1 MIIVK
6 GYGQMCNNIL
16 QYAHMYALGREHGIP
31 VISTRFAYK
40 YRYFPLCHKQYHNF
54 FVYLFS
60 KLLIS
65 TKIIKCFTDENH
77 PEDFEQQF
85 CHTRLIASYMW
96 IESRWPEL
104 FLKYREEIKALF
116 EISEKTKQLV
126 KRKMNRPENGIA
138 LGLHIRRGDYATHL
152 GGKFFFS
159 DAQYIQII
167 RDFAALHIHQTVKPI
182 TVYICTNDPKLDLDR
197 YKKESGVDIRMLRG
211 NRIED
216 LTNLSLC
223 DYIIGAQSSFS
234 LWAAFYHDL
243 PIYWINPADGTLTED
258 MFKRFADYFCLV

>member
-16 QYAHMYALGREHGIP
+16 QFSHLYALGREYGVP
-31 VISTRFAYK
+31 VISMRFAYK
-40 YRYFPLCHKQYHNF
+40 YRYFPICHTQYHNF
-54 FVYLFS
+54 FVYVIS
-60 KLLIS
+60 KILIN
-65 TKIIKCFTDENH
+65 TKMIKCFTDENH
-77 PEDFEQQF
+77 PKDFMKQLYNN
-85 CHTRLIASYMW
+85 RLIASYMW
-96 IESRWPEL
+96 EESRWPEL

-116 EISEKTKQLV
+116 EINENTKRYVIQ
-126 KRKMNRPENGIA
+126 KMHRPENGIA

-167 RDFAALHIHQTVKPI
+167 KDFAALHAQKTDKPI
-182 TVYICTNDPKLDLDR
+182 TVYICTNDPKLNLDK
-197 YKKESGVDIRMLRG
+197 YKKESNVDIRMLNG

-216 LTNLSLC
+216 LATLSLC
-223 DYIIGAQSSFS
+223 DYVIGAQSSFS
-234 LWAAFYHDL
+234 LWASFYRNL

-258 MFKRFADYFCLV
+258 MFKHFADYFCMV